1 MYNEL
6 ENANLYFEII
16 SSIYSEKTKLDKNKN
31 LIIALASLASID
43 SLEKFSKLKTKN
55 KALVKLAMGN
65 EGLEKFDN
73 FADTIIKQAQLS
85 GALSGASRGVG
96 AFGTLGTL
104 VGDII
109 DRREKNKE
117 QGLTGPWSQFSG
129 AQKDFLW
136 AFFSYVPI
144 VGGGLATYDI
154 IAEMRK
160 ENPSYFKIAISS
172 FILIADAAFLYSL
185 VTRDKKTLPI
195 GFAGK
200 FLGAI
205 LIKIRKGLQITK
217 VEQAA
222 LNKLGPS
229 LIGIIDKMNPKIAKI
244 VDKLPISA
252 EKKLD
257 MKAALPVEF
266 DILKQK
272 INTRM
277 TVGNLTTNEI
287 LRTLDSKFQAI
298 TKGSEKIYR
307 TNHPQAEFI
316 HVTGDTF
323 LHPSRYANNGTVTE
337 FNLVKLENAIHNGT
351 EGVKI
356 VRDSSVKAP
365 NSMVAKSQ
373 AALDMMTNK
382 DWRNT
387 TDLRIDASLLPES
400 LKKFLG
406 IKNPTASG
414 GAVAGATTLG
424 AGMTLGVGVAAGQGV
439 GNTIGSLAGRAV
451 ETVTPKG
458 GVAVGGTED
467 APGSY

>member
-85 GALSGASRGVG
+85 GAVRGVG
-96 AFGTLGTL
+96 AAGTLG
-104 VGDII
+104 GDLI

-117 QGLTGPWSQFSG
+117 QGIGQFSG

-172 FILIADAAFLYSL
+172 LILIADAAFLYSL

-200 FLGAI
+200 IVGAI
-205 LIKIRKGLQITK
+205 LTKIRKGLQITK

-229 LIGIIDKMNPKIAKI
+229 LIGIIDKINPKIAKI

-365 NSMVAKSQ
+365 NSIVAKSQ

-382 DWRNT
+382 EWKT

-424 AGMTLGVGVAAGQGV
+424 TGMGLGVGMAAGQGV
-439 GNTIGSLAGRAV
+439 SNTIGSLAGRAV